1 MVVASPIR
9 AHALNRNDF
18 TQVKVRARDRV
29 AELEAENTALR
40 RALALADVE
49 AASAADRQEAVLL
62 RERSGRAADV
72 EEARWAAAKAE
83 ARHGREMA
91 AGRADL
97 AASEGANEA
106 LRRANAE
113 LAASRVALREREER
127 LRLILDS
134 ATDYAIFSMDPLRRI
149 TWWNAGAERLL
160 GWAEGE
166 IVGLPAD
173 VIFTPEDRESG
184 APARES
190 EGAVRDGRVADER
203 WHQRKDGSR
212 FWANGLMMPLRDP
225 ARGPEAPP
233 LGLIK
238 VMRDETARR
247 RAEEQKTLLLHEMNH
262 RVKNTLAAVQA
273 IALQTVRGAADLPSF
288 AAAFQARLVALA
300 RAHDLLT
307 RENWEGAAL
316 GEVARAALAPN
327 TAGAAA
333 ARVDLRACRGSDTV
347 LPPAQAMALALALHE
362 LATNALKHGALSAP
376 GGRVSLACRADPE
389 DGAHLV
395 EWVERGG
402 PPIPRPPARKGFGLR
417 LLQRGLKTQA
427 GMGADL
433 RFEPDGVRCTLR
445 LPPPPTGAPAG
456 AA

>member
-134 ATDYAIFSMDPLRRI
+134 ATDYAIFSMDPHRRV
-149 TWWNAGAERLL
+149 TSWNAGAERLL

-166 IVGLPAD
+166 IVGRPAD

-184 APARES
+184 APAREA
-190 EGAVRDGRVADER
+190 EGAVGRPGRGRALAPAQGRLAVLGERAD
-203 WHQRKDGSR
+203 D
-212 FWANGLMMPLRDP
+212 A
-225 ARGPEAPP
+225 A
-233 LGLIK
+233 
-238 VMRDETARR
+238 ARR
-247 RAEEQKTLLLHEMNH
+247 RARPRPRRSACSRSCATGPSGGGRRSGGRCSCNEMNH
-262 RVKNTLAAVQA
+262 RVKNTLAVVQ
-273 IALQTVRGAADLPSF
+273 S
-288 AAAFQARLVALA
+288 LA
-300 RAHDLLT
+300 RADRARRPGPLRL
-307 RENWEGAAL
+307 RRG
-316 GEVARAALAPN
+316 VPARASSRWPAP
-327 TAGAAA
+327 TT
-333 ARVDLRACRGSDTV
+333 C
-347 LPPAQAMALALALHE
+347 
-362 LATNALKHGALSAP
+362 
-376 GGRVSLACRADPE
+376 
-389 DGAHLV
+389 
-395 EWVERGG
+395 
-402 PPIPRPPARKGFGLR
+402 
-417 LLQRGLKTQA
+417 
-427 GMGADL
+427 
-433 RFEPDGVRCTLR
+433 
-445 LPPPPTGAPAG
+445 
-456 AA
+456 

>member
-1 MVVASPIR
+1 MAPVTV
-9 AHALNRNDF
+9 
-18 TQVKVRARDRV
+18 T
-29 AELEAENTALR
+29 
-40 RALALADVE
+40 
-49 AASAADRQEAVLL
+49 
-62 RERSGRAADV
+62 GRA
-72 EEARWAAAKAE
+72 
-83 ARHGREMA
+83 
-91 AGRADL
+91 
-97 AASEGANEA
+97 
-106 LRRANAE
+106 
-113 LAASRVALREREER
+113 
-127 LRLILDS
+127 
-134 ATDYAIFSMDPLRRI
+134 
-149 TWWNAGAERLL
+149 
-160 GWAEGE
+160 
-166 IVGLPAD
+166 
-173 VIFTPEDRESG
+173 
-184 APARES
+184 
-190 EGAVRDGRVADER
+190 
-203 WHQRKDGSR
+203 
-212 FWANGLMMPLRDP
+212 
-225 ARGPEAPP
+225 
-233 LGLIK
+233 
-238 VMRDETARR
+238 ARR

-262 RVKNTLAAVQA
+262 RVKNTPAAVQA

-427 GMGADL
+427 GLRADL